1 MLRQNPEG
9 AGTHRPHAM
18 ETDTAKPHI
27 LVVDD
32 ESDMVAL
39 LQDLLRRAGF
49 EADGASSGDEARRAM
64 AERAYELLLLDL
76 RLKSEDGMT
85 LARQLR
91 QRSSIPIIMISG
103 SSDETDRVLLLELAA
118 DDFLIKPFSPRELVA
133 RVRAVLRR
141 YAVPAGGPAGAAA
154 AMPDAPM
161 HPAPSAAPAGW
172 RPAGLRFGDWL
183 LDTSERELRHHDGSL
198 CALTQAEYRLLEAFV
213 EQPRRIWTRDQ
224 LLERTRSLETEV
236 FDRTID
242 VLILRLRRK
251 IEPNPKHPQFI
262 CTERGLGYVFAADVQ
277 RIGA

>member
-1 MLRQNPEG
+1 MD
-9 AGTHRPHAM
+9 
-18 ETDTAKPHI
+18 TDTPKPHI

-49 EADGASSGDEARRAM
+49 EADGASNGEEARRAL
-64 AERAYELLLLDL
+64 AARAYELMLLDL
-76 RLKSEDGMT
+76 RLKSEDGLT

-91 QRSSIPIIMISG
+91 QGSPIPIIMISG

-118 DDFLIKPFSPRELVA
+118 DDFLVKPFSPRELVA

-141 YAVPAGGPAGAAA
+141 YGN
-154 AMPDAPM
+154 AP
-161 HPAPSAAPAGW
+161 AAPAAA
-172 RPAGLRFGDWL
+172 PALAPAAGPWCGKGLRFGDWV
-183 LDTSERELRHHDGSL
+183 LDTDERELRLNDGTL
-198 CALTQAEYRLLEAFV
+198 CPLTQAEYRLLEAFV
-213 EQPRRIWTRDQ
+213 EQPHRIWTRDQ

-262 CTERGLGYVFAADVQ
+262 CTERGLGYVFAADVT
-277 RIGA
+277 RHPG

>member
-1 MLRQNPEG
+1 ML
-9 AGTHRPHAM
+9 M
-18 ETDTAKPHI
+18 MDTDTPKPHI

-49 EADGASSGDEARRAM
+49 EADGASNGDEARRAL
-64 AERAYELLLLDL
+64 AARAYELLLLDL
-76 RLKSEDGMT
+76 RLKSEDGLT

-91 QRSSIPIIMISG
+91 QGSPIPIIMISG

-118 DDFLIKPFSPRELVA
+118 DDFLVKPFSPRELVA

-141 YAVPAGGPAGAAA
+141 YATTT
-154 AMPDAPM
+154 
-161 HPAPSAAPAGW
+161 PAPALPSATAASPGAPSPASPWAGQ
-172 RPAGLRFGDWL
+172 GLRFGDWV
-183 LDTSERELRHHDGSL
+183 LDTDERELRTTAGTL

-262 CTERGLGYVFAADVQ
+262 CTERGLGYVFAADVT
-277 RIGA
+277 RHPA

>member
-1 MLRQNPEG
+1 
-9 AGTHRPHAM
+9 M
-18 ETDTAKPHI
+18 ETVIEKPRI

-32 ESDMVAL
+32 ESDMVTL

-49 EADGASSGDEARRAM
+49 ETHGAASGAEARRAL
-64 AERAYELLLLDL
+64 AERAYELMLLDL
-76 RLKSEDGMT
+76 RLKSEDGLT

-91 QRSSIPIIMISG
+91 EGSPMPIIMISG

-118 DDFLIKPFSPRELVA
+118 DDFLVKPFSPRELVA

-141 YAVPAGGPAGAAA
+141 YAAVPGAGAAA
-154 AMPDAPM
+154 AVDNTAPAWDAKP
-161 HPAPSAAPAGW
+161 PSPAAPAGW
-172 RPAGLRFGDWL
+172 QARGLRFGDWL
-183 LDTSERELRHHDGSL
+183 LDTAERELRRTDGTL

-213 EQPRRIWTRDQ
+213 EQPRRVWTRDQ

-262 CTERGLGYVFAADVQ
+262 CTERGLGYVFAAGVE
-277 RIGA
+277 RVGV

>member
-1 MLRQNPEG
+1 
-9 AGTHRPHAM
+9 M
-18 ETDTAKPHI
+18 ETVIDKPRI

-32 ESDMVAL
+32 ESDMVTL
-39 LQDLLRRAGF
+39 LQDLLQRAGF
-49 EADGASSGDEARRAM
+49 EAHGAASGAEARRAL
-64 AERAYELLLLDL
+64 AERAYELMLLDL
-76 RLKSEDGMT
+76 RLKSEDGLT

-91 QRSSIPIIMISG
+91 EGSPMPIIMISG

-141 YAVPAGGPAGAAA
+141 YAPAPVPGGAAA
-154 AMPDAPM
+154 DAAAPGWDAR
-161 HPAPSAAPAGW
+161 PAVPAAPAAPSGW
-172 RPAGLRFGDWL
+172 QARGLRFGDWL
-183 LDTSERELRHHDGSL
+183 LDTAERELRRIDGTL

-213 EQPRRIWTRDQ
+213 EQPRRVWTRDQ

-262 CTERGLGYVFAADVQ
+262 CTERGLGYVFAASVE
-277 RIGA
+277 RVGM

>member
-1 MLRQNPEG
+1 ML
-9 AGTHRPHAM
+9 M
-18 ETDTAKPHI
+18 MDTDTPKPHI

-49 EADGASSGDEARRAM
+49 EADGASNGDEARRAL
-64 AERAYELLLLDL
+64 AARAYELLLLDL
-76 RLKSEDGMT
+76 RLKSEDGLT

-91 QRSSIPIIMISG
+91 QGSPIPIIMISG

-118 DDFLIKPFSPRELVA
+118 DDFLVKPFSPRELVA

-141 YAVPAGGPAGAAA
+141 YATTTPALPAATAAPPA
-154 AMPDAPM
+154 
-161 HPAPSAAPAGW
+161 APSPASPWAGQ
-172 RPAGLRFGDWL
+172 GLRFGDWV
-183 LDTSERELRHHDGSL
+183 LDTDERELRTTAGTL

-262 CTERGLGYVFAADVQ
+262 CTERGLGYVFAADVT
-277 RIGA
+277 RHPA